1 MIVASGGGPVVPMGP
16 TATHIFGG
24 IGIAFCVLV
33 VLGYYG
39 QKLQWWLQDRRSA
52 KEKHS
57 TDHEPSGEA

>member
-1 MIVASGGGPVVPMGP
+1 MIVASLRGPDVPAGP
-16 TATHIFGG
+16 TETHIVGG
-24 IGIAFCVLV
+24 IVIAFAVLV

-57 TDHEPSGEA
+57 PDPEPSEEV